1 MFPEARA
8 ITFARRHRPDRLGR
22 RAAALA
28 AVAGSVALGV
38 ITVAVPSASAGTPAQ
53 PHDPIGSTRSIVA
66 VPVDR
71 SAGPSILA
79 KGWAGDPDALTRNVR
94 VYAVQDGNRVVAS
107 TRTNVAMPS
116 VSRIKGL
123 GATPGFA
130 LTIPVSTGTHTIC
143 VMVHSLDRG
152 VDKVLRCVATPLGT
166 KLSSSTVALHSPQG
180 AVTSA
185 AAGSSSVS
193 FQGWTTDADDL
204 ARRSTVVLYL
214 DGTPASTVITHAF
227 TAPTTPPTGAGA
239 RSAFTISVP
248 AASGTHEGCIW
259 AVNVGFGSNTMLG
272 CQAVDTRAGTSVTG
286 GAPASIG
293 AKVVKEAKKHIG
305 QPYVWGSTGPK
316 TFDCSGLVMYSYSKF
331 GYTTPRVSADQFRA
345 ARLIPASSA
354 VPGDLVFYHDDE
366 GQVYHVGIYLSPL
379 QTVAAIDPAEGVDY
393 QSIWDPSTATY
404 GSFTHD

>member
-1 MFPEARA
+1 MFPDARA
-8 ITFARRHRPDRLGR
+8 MTLAR

-38 ITVAVPSASAGTPAQ
+38 LTVAAPSASAGTPPQ
-53 PHDPIGSTRSIVA
+53 PHDPIGATRSIAA

-71 SAGPSILA
+71 GAGASIMA
-79 KGWAGDPDALTRNVR
+79 KGWAGDPDALSRNVR
-94 VYAVQDGNRVVAS
+94 VYAVQDGKHVVAS
-107 TRTNVAMPS
+107 TRTDVAMPA
-116 VSRIKGL
+116 VTKARGL

-130 LTIPVSTGTHTIC
+130 LTIPVASGTHTIC
-143 VMVHSLDRG
+143 IVVHSLDRG
-152 VDKVLRCVATPLGT
+152 VDKVMKCVATPLGT
-166 KLSSSTVALHSPQG
+166 KLSSSTTSLHSPQG
-180 AVTSA
+180 ALTSA
-185 AAGSSSVS
+185 SANSSTVN

-214 DGTPASTVITHAF
+214 DGASAETVTTHSF
-227 TAPTTPPTGAGA
+227 TTSTPPAGAGM
-239 RSAFTISVP
+239 RSAFTFSVP
-248 AASGTHEGCIW
+248 VASGTHEGCIW

-272 CQAVDTRAGTSVTG
+272 CQAVDTRAGTTITG
-286 GAPASIG
+286 GAPATIG
-293 AKVVKEAKKHIG
+293 AKVVKEAKKHLG

-316 TFDCSGLVMYSYSKF
+316 TFDCSGLVMYSYHKF

-345 ARLIPASSA
+345 ARLIPASAA

-379 QTVAAIDPAEGVDY
+379 KTVAAIDPAEGVDY

-404 GSFTHD
+404 GSFTHA

>member
-1 MFPEARA
+1 MFPHPRA
-8 ITFARRHRPDRLGR
+8 ITPARRPRAERPGR
-22 RAAALA
+22 RVAALA

-38 ITVAVPSASAGTPAQ
+38 LTIAVPSASAGTPPQ
-53 PHDPIGSTRSIVA
+53 PHDPIGSTRSVVA

-71 SAGPSILA
+71 GASASILA

-94 VYAVQDGNRVVAS
+94 VYAVQDGKHVIAS

-116 VSRIKGL
+116 VSKTKGL

-130 LTIPVSTGTHTIC
+130 LTIPVSSGSHTVCI
-143 VMVHSLDRG
+143 MVHSLDRG
-152 VDKVLRCVATPLGT
+152 VDKVMKCVATPLGT
-166 KLSSSTVALHSPQG
+166 KLSSTTTSLHSPQG
-180 AVTSA
+180 ALTSA
-185 AAGSSSVS
+185 SAGSSSVD
-193 FQGWTTDADDL
+193 FQGWTTDADDF

-214 DGTPASTVITHAF
+214 DGSSAATVITHSF
-227 TAPTTPPTGAGA
+227 TTSTPPVGAGP
-239 RSAFTISVP
+239 RSSFTISVP
-248 AASGTHEGCIW
+248 VASGTHEGCIW

-286 GAPASIG
+286 GAPATIG

-316 TFDCSGLVMYSYSKF
+316 TFDCSGLVMYSYQKF

-345 ARLIPASSA
+345 ARLIPASAA

-379 QTVAAIDPAEGVDY
+379 KTVAAIDPAEGVDY